1 MVSNQK
7 AMDSATFSHSV
18 LALAHLFFRVFS
30 QRKSRTWRNSLRSW
44 GESNNISQRPKKSS
58 LKTTR
63 RAMLPSSSWELQST
77 SLPLKL
83 TTRRRL
89 RRSWTLSLPVSI
101 PFSFYDNISI
111 IDLKKEQL
119 KWGSHLAKG
128 LAIWAVK
135 EQQYAHWAN
144 ALLRRNAKSL
154 SFNHHLKTLI
164 IVTCIGGL
172 RSLLTERAQEPR
184 SPQRRVF

>member
-1 MVSNQK
+1 MVSIQK
-7 AMDSATFSHSV
+7 AMDSATFSHFV
-18 LALAHLFFRVFS
+18 LALSHLFFRVFS

-63 RAMLPSSSWELQST
+63 RAMLLSSSWELQST

-83 TTRRRL
+83 TTKRRL
-89 RRSWTLSLPVSI
+89 RRSWTPFLPVSI
-101 PFSFYDNISI
+101 LSRFDNYSI

-119 KWGSHLAKG
+119 KWGSHLAKR

-154 SFNHHLKTLI
+154 SFNHNLKTLI
-164 IVTCIGGL
+164 IVTCIDGL

>member
-7 AMDSATFSHSV
+7 AIESSTFPHSLLTPSH
-18 LALAHLFFRVFS
+18 HNFLFFS

-89 RRSWTLSLPVSI
+89 RRSWTLFLPVSI
-101 PFSFYDNISI
+101 LFSFYDNYSI

-119 KWGSHLAKG
+119 KWGSYLAKG

-135 EQQYAHWAN
+135 EQQYAYWAN
-144 ALLRRNAKSL
+144 
-154 SFNHHLKTLI
+154 
-164 IVTCIGGL
+164 GL
-172 RSLLTERAQEPR
+172 RGRT
-184 SPQRRVF
+184 